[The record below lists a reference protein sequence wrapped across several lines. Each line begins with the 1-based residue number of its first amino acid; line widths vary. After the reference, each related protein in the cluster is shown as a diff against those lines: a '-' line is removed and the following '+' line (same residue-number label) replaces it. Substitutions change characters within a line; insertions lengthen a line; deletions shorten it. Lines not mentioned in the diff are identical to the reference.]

1 MDPQQQSQS
10 QASSVGK
17 EDLWDVRNQLTLL
30 LKDGFF
36 GLNNRLD
43 LLNGRTRKVET
54 LAAIH
59 SWAIAIIG
67 AVGLAVLSGMVALVV
82 HVFTTP

>member
-1 MDPQQQSQS
+1 MEPSQQQQSLVT
-10 QASSVGK
+10 VGK

-59 SWAIAIIG
+59 SWAIALIG
-67 AVGLAVLSGMVALVV
+67 AVGLAILGGMVALMV
-82 HVFTTP
+82 HVFTAP

>member
-1 MDPQQQSQS
+1 MEPSQQQQSLVT
-10 QASSVGK
+10 VGK

-59 SWAIAIIG
+59 SWAIALIG
-67 AVGLAVLSGMVALVV
+67 AVGLALLGGMVAIVV
-82 HVFTTP
+82 HIYTTP

>member
-1 MDPQQQSQS
+1 MDQGQQLQPQQT
-10 QASSVGK
+10 VGK
-17 EDLWDVRNQLTLL
+17 EDLWDVRNQLTVL

-59 SWAIAIIG
+59 SWAIGIIG
-67 AVGLAVLSGMVALVV
+67 AVGLALLGGMVAIAV
-82 HVFTTP
+82 HIYTAP

>member
-1 MDPQQQSQS
+1 MDQGQQLQT
-10 QASSVGK
+10 SVGK

-30 LKDGFF
+30 LKDGFV

-54 LAAIH
+54 LTAIH
-59 SWAIAIIG
+59 SWAITIIG
-67 AVGLAVLSGMVALVV
+67 AVGLAVLGGVVAIMVHL
-82 HVFTTP
+82 FTTP